1 MVYRLIGDWELGL
14 AFDLHTVTSTYLG
27 PNQFG
32 HDQFDNTRSEMGEL
46 LYQLK
51 YQNDTSV
58 ISTIIELLKAIKGIE
73 NFDCIIPV
81 PSSKLRHFQ
90 PVDAIAT
97 ALGEQRGVHVL
108 LGYLEKESSNTEI
121 KSVTDPEQR
130 VELLKGVIRI
140 VGEDGKLL
148 GKTVLLVDDLYRSG
162 ATLNAC
168 CRILKEKAGVA
179 SVSVLTMTKTRSK
192 R

>member
-1 MVYRLIGDWELGL
+1 MVYRLIGGWELGL

-51 YQNDTSV
+51 YQND
-58 ISTIIELLKAIKGIE
+58 ISTISAIIELLKAIKGIE

-97 ALGEQRGVHVL
+97 ALGGQRGVHVL
-108 LGYLEKESSNTEI
+108 IGYLEKKSYDIEI

-140 VGEDGKLL
+140 AGEDGKLL

-162 ATLNAC
+162 ATLSAC

-179 SVSVLTMTKTRSK
+179 SVSVLTMTKTRSN

>member
-1 MVYRLIGDWELGL
+1 MVYRLIGGWELGL

-58 ISTIIELLKAIKGIE
+58 VSTIIELLKAIKGIE

-90 PVDAIAT
+90 PVDVIAT

-108 LGYLEKESSNTEI
+108 IGYLEKKSYDIEI

-140 VGEDGKLL
+140 AGEDGS
-148 GKTVLLVDDLYRSG
+148 Y
-162 ATLNAC
+162 
-168 CRILKEKAGVA
+168 
-179 SVSVLTMTKTRSK
+179 
-192 R
+192 

>member
-1 MVYRLIGDWELGL
+1 MVHRLIGDWKSGS

-32 HDQFDNTRSEMGEL
+32 HDQFNNTRSEMGEL

-51 YQNDTSV
+51 YQNDKSA
-58 ISTIIELLKAIKGIE
+58 ISTIIELLKAIKIG
-73 NFDCIIPV
+73 NFNYIIPV
-81 PSSKLRHFQ
+81 PSSKFRNFQ

-97 ALGEQRGVHVL
+97 ALGEQRGIHVL
-108 LGYLEKESSNTEI
+108 IGYLEKESNDTEI

-140 VGEDGKLL
+140 AGEDGKLL